1 MGKEILMLARLKD
14 IRRILTNKNEIT
26 LYYKVDENIVPV
38 FEITR
43 EIRGR
48 KAQFKMYSHIDIK
61 FALQEKYLKWYSNN
75 VHDFKANSVI
85 GNRKEIYARI
95 NFTKNVY
102 IKFTE
107 DDFIVGLDNKFTDLL
122 EALKPINVD
131 KLPYD
136 KYYKSNYNSI
146 NGSDIK
152 WTRVLY
158 IKCIWTCFENFGI
171 NFNSVDDTFTW
182 WYMGYTL
189 TTKIVSFGWLG
200 IGTCYRPTTS
210 ISNKKLNSKLSQSKH
225 LSNWIHNSILDP
237 INVINLFHNIG
248 EFSDYEKLVD
258 YNIAKFAT
266 ESFIELSGNDTYY
279 PDSCWES
286 DKEKKEYQARGFKLF
301 SDKPN
306 FEDIC
311 LRLEIMFGIDVKK
324 RLIELGFDKI
334 IIGYFSYLD
343 FYGHPIKH
351 SSVTSW
357 GFVNPFVLD
366 LESGIVTYEILR
378 NNETLPYSE
387 AKIHEGKVLVTKN
400 VPSSSRYGYILDLF

>member
-1 MGKEILMLARLKD
+1 MGKEVLQSVKLKD
-14 IRRILTNKNEIT
+14 VRRILTDKNHIILHYKVGDEIT
-26 LYYKVDENIVPV
+26 PV

-43 EIRGR
+43 EIKSR
-48 KAQFKMYSHIDIK
+48 KAQFKIYSHIDIK
-61 FALQEKYLKWYSNN
+61 FGLQEKCLKSYSNK
-75 VHDFKANSVI
+75 VHDFEANSFI
-85 GNRKEIYARI
+85 GDRKEIYARI

-102 IKFTE
+102 LKFTE
-107 DDFIVGLDNKFTDLL
+107 EDFIVGLDNKFKDLL

-131 KLPYD
+131 RLPYN
-136 KYYKSNYNSI
+136 KYYKSNYNST

-158 IKCIWTCFENFGI
+158 IKCIWTCFKNLGI

-200 IGTCYRPTTS
+200 VGTCYRPTTS
-210 ISNKKLNSKLSQSKH
+210 ISNKKLNLELTQSKH
-225 LSNWIHNSILDP
+225 LSSWIHNSILDP

-279 PDSCWES
+279 PDDCWES
-286 DKEKKEYQARGFKLF
+286 DKEKKQYQARGFKLF

-324 RLIELGFDKI
+324 KLIELGFDKI
-334 IIGYFSYLD
+334 IVGYFSYLD
-343 FYGHPIKH
+343 FYVHPVKH
-351 SSVTSW
+351 SSITSW

-366 LESGIVTYEILR
+366 LESGIVTYEVLR
-378 NNETLPYSE
+378 NNETLPYSD
-387 AKIHEGKVLVTKN
+387 AKIKDDKLMVTKN
-400 VPSSSRYGYILDLF
+400 VPSTEKYGYILDLY